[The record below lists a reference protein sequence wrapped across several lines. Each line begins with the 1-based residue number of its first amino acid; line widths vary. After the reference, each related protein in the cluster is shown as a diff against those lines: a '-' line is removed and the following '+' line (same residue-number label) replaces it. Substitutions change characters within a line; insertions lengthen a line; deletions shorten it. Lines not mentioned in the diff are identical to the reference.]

1 MKGIDLGDSSEGE
14 SDGEGQDEAEE
25 EGNVDDESEA
35 KWSKAYLA
43 VSALE
48 NLFKSCETTQII
60 AAFSQEL
67 GQDIV
72 TLAWRH

>member
-1 MKGIDLGDSSEGE
+1 MGDSSEE
-14 SDGEGQDEAEE
+14 EDAELEVDEAETEGQE
-25 EGNVDDESEA
+25 EESEA

-48 NLFKSCETTQII
+48 NLFTGCDTKLII